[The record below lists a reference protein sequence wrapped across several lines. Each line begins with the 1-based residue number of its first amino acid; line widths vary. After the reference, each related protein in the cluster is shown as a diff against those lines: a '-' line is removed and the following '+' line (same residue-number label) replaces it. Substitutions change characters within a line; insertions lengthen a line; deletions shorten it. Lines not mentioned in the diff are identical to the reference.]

1 MKRIIRLSTVTV
13 LISIISFSCKAQQ
26 LIGTQQQI
34 NTYSIQIIGTWLDE
48 EDNNYKLVFLT
59 NGTCKEYE
67 NSELITTY
75 NYSIVSSNCDDYSAS
90 NSIYLRWLDD
100 EDSQISCLEILN
112 ITDDSLSL
120 MIIDKAERLFF
131 NKQ

>member
-1 MKRIIRLSTVTV
+1 MKNFK
-13 LISIISFSCKAQQ
+13 LIAIVILGFVCSCKAQTQ
-26 LIGTQQQI
+26 LQRI
-34 NTYSIQIIGTWLDE
+34 NTYSTQILDTWVDN
-48 EDNNYKLVFLT
+48 EDNNYKLVFFA

-67 NSELITTY
+67 GNDLLTTY
-75 NYSIVSSNCDDYSAS
+75 NYSIESSNCGNFSAS
-90 NSIYLRWLDD
+90 NAIYLKWIDT
-100 EDSQISCLEILN
+100 EDLQTTCLEILN